1 MYLFFWL
8 HHTACGVLVP
18 QPEMEPALR
27 AVDVWSLKQCTTREV
42 PRIKLLMTKEKV
54 STI

>member
-8 HHTACGVLVP
+8 YHTACGVLVP
-18 QPEMEPALR
+18 QPEMEPAPP
-27 AVDVWSLKQCTTREV
+27 AVDVWSLNQWVTRKI
-42 PRIKLLMTKEKV
+42 PGIKLLMTKEKV